1 MHGNLISFVAIL
13 VLVVVVA
20 LVVIHQLI
28 STAGEKIDKVVDK
41 VQGYIDDVVH
51 PGIVPFTSIKYP
63 KVPDKIEELYGTDN
77 GMVLLCATI
86 QSAVNSYF
94 DRDLFLPEQLK
105 LRGKLGNYGL
115 ILEHSNYIIVT
126 YRGSADAKDYARD
139 FQAFQETFFDVN
151 GLAYKGLCHLGFKN
165 ITLGVSEELTRTL
178 HNIGNKPVLFTG
190 HSLGGCVAVLSAM
203 YSSPLILNKYLVTF
217 AAPRFGDY
225 HFNDSLYSVIQ
236 NRRQIASMSDF
247 IPQFP
252 LSVFAG
258 YYDYFFGSEMEL
270 IDFQTGGLIDNHSL
284 LGYRSLYE
292 GTCNVGSNNSS
303 PFTSMRWCVKD
314 ITKRHTK

>member
-1 MHGNLISFVAIL
+1 MHGNLISFIAIL

-20 LVVIHQLI
+20 LVTIHQLV
-28 STAGEKIDKVVDK
+28 SAAGEKIDKVVDK

-51 PGIVPFTSIKYP
+51 PGIVPYTSIKYP
-63 KVPDKIEELYGTDN
+63 PVPDKIEELYETDS
-77 GMVLLCATI
+77 GIVVLCATI
-86 QSAVNSYF
+86 QSAVNAYF
-94 DRDLFLPEQLK
+94 NRDLFLPTELT
-105 LRGKLGNYGL
+105 LRSKLGNYGL
-115 ILEHSNYIIVT
+115 ILEHSNYLIVT

-151 GLAYKGLCHLGFKN
+151 GLSYKGLCHLGFKN
-165 ITLGVSEELTRTL
+165 ITMSISEELSRTL
-178 HNIGNKPVLFTG
+178 HSNTKPVIFTG
-190 HSLGGCVAVLSAM
+190 HSLGGCVAILSSM
-203 YSSPLILNKYLVTF
+203 YSSPLVRQKYLVTF

-225 HFNDSLYSVIQ
+225 HFNESMYGIIE

-258 YYDYFFGSEMEL
+258 YYEYLFGIGMEL
-270 IDFQTGGLIDNHSL
+270 VDFQTGGLIDNHSL

-292 GTCNVGSNNSS
+292 GTCNIGGTAPFNN
-303 PFTSMRWCVKD
+303 MKWCIKD
-314 ITKRHTK
+314 ITGVRR